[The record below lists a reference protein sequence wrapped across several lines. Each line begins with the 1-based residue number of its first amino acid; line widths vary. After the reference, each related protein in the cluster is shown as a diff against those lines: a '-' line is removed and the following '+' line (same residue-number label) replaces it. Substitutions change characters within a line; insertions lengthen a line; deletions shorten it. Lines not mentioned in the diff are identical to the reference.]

1 MWLWRSR
8 QERRNRQSP
17 TKEKKKIMKPRK
29 KNKLLSCRQFN
40 RGRSSPFDWV
50 RGTPRS
56 QPTKSFLECVLGLAA
71 VARAAWYTHTHTH
84 TSVYSYIAY
93 THTHILHT
101 FDRPIPR
108 LPSSIYLSNAK
119 YFGISLIKCF
129 FARKDG
135 LLILNLCIFI
145 KKQMGNPASHQI
157 FQG

>member
-71 VARAAWYTHTHTH
+71 VARAAWYTHTHKR
-84 TSVYSYIAY
+84 V
-93 THTHILHT
+93 LHT